1 MGVHNPALDQAD
13 DVAAAIARTF
23 IAARHTGSALT
34 AYPGPIPADLAA
46 AYHVQDLALALDGR
60 AVSGWKVGRIN
71 APDDARLGQNRLAGP
86 IFAAETVTAAAGE
99 LPAMPVFV
107 GGFAA
112 VEAEF
117 MLHVTPGF
125 AGALPADD
133 AETLAV
139 IDGIWLGIEV
149 ASSPYPRINADGPT
163 VTASDFGNNAGLV
176 LGPQLDGWAGID
188 LCAVEV
194 AMEIDGHEVGR
205 ATARTMLDG
214 PLGAVRFLL
223 GHLRARGIACDA
235 GLWVSTGAITG
246 VHQIAPG
253 STATATFGSH
263 GTVGCRIVAR
273 QPG

>member
-1 MGVHNPALDQAD
+1 MGVHNPALDQAED
-13 DVAAAIARTF
+13 AAASIARAF
-23 IAARHTGSALT
+23 IAARSTGSALT

-60 AVSGWKVGRIN
+60 AVAGWKVGRIN

-86 IFAAETVTAAAGE
+86 IFAAETIAAAAGE
-99 LPAMPVFV
+99 LPAMPVFA

-117 MLHVTPGF
+117 MLHVAPGF

-133 AETLAV
+133 AATLTV
-139 IDGIWLGIEV
+139 IDDIRLGIEV

-176 LGPQLDGWAGID
+176 LGPRLDGWAGID

-194 AMEIDGHEVGR
+194 TMEIDGHEAGR

-223 GHLRARGIACDA
+223 GHLRTRGIASDA

-253 STATATFGSH
+253 STAKATFGPH
-263 GTVGCRIVAR
+263 GALGCRTVAR
-273 QPG
+273 RPG